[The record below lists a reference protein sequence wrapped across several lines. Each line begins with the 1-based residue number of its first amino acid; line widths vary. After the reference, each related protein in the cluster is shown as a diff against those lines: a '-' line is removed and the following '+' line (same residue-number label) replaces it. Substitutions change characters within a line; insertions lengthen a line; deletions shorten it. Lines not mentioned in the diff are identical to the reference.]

1 MYLILY
7 NPGTLYLNA
16 SYVPYNAP
24 GGYIIMVEERGEE
37 WVRERER
44 EGERYGVEKI
54 SHCWHRIYMYS
65 NSPMEAPIA
74 PPTAAPVITLLAH

>member
-37 WVRERER
+37 WVRERQGQRER
-44 EGERYGVEKI
+44 DREI